1 MAERLFL
8 FVQMEFPWELGPA
21 DGRYLLRAGAG
32 EEPERVVILETV
44 GATPRRGRLGAR
56 RRPPVEPGWAGL
68 SSMTVPSTRATVI
81 DPVSVSAER
90 QARAWLAQ
98 LDAEREAHTTAVTLN
113 RLLFAHRI
121 ATADPH
127 VRELSPAQALAAR
140 AGWGEGEQVA
150 YGQWSYAR
158 ELRLREHRT
167 RRRSAALR
175 PQERFAALLGAREVP
190 LLCEELTLR
199 ARLDL
204 DQGRLVHAA
213 LELNQAYDAALLE
226 LPAEDRPDLAPR
238 IAELEQLRP
247 GVIAAARG
255 VLGKSD
261 RMTPTDSD
269 EQALGQALARTAL
282 GGGTPGAAGSD
293 APAPDKEV
301 ISHTLGRLEATLRA
315 RAALQLDI

>member
-68 SSMTVPSTRATVI
+68 SSPTVPSTRVTVI
-81 DPVSVSAER
+81 DPVSVSAAR
-90 QARAWLAQ
+90 QARTWLAQ
-98 LDAEREAHTTAVTLN
+98 LDAERETHAAAATLN

-127 VRELSPAQALAAR
+127 VRELSPAQALATR

-150 YGQWSYAR
+150 YGQWAHAR
-158 ELRLREHRT
+158 ELRFSERRT

-175 PQERFAALLGAREVP
+175 PQERFAALLGAREAA
-190 LLCEELTLR
+190 LLCEELALR
-199 ARLDL
+199 AHLDL
-204 DQGRLVHAA
+204 DQGRLAHAA
-213 LELNQAYDAALLE
+213 IELDQAYTAALLE

-238 IAELEQLRP
+238 IAELERLRP
-247 GVIAAARG
+247 GVVAAAHA
-255 VLGKSD
+255 VPA
-261 RMTPTDSD
+261 TPD
-269 EQALGQALARTAL
+269 EQALRQALTRLEAALRARTAAGL
-282 GGGTPGAAGSD
+282 GQG
-293 APAPDKEV
+293 
-301 ISHTLGRLEATLRA
+301 
-315 RAALQLDI
+315 